1 MYVGGAPLS
10 EMRLQLLWLIPTEP
24 DIPAEV
30 LGYYMYIPDAASE
43 DGTELSQ
50 LEV

>member
-30 LGYYMYIPDAASE
+30 LGYYIPDAASE